1 METGV
6 IMTMRISPLYDE
18 IKTRALELLGA
29 ESGFIGHSHE
39 EIWSQKTSPWLR
51 HNFIGVAIC
60 YARDE
65 VQQREYKKAKL
76 ISDQEW
82 LDAQKRTHFTNGN
95 STKWKLRSSGSSKQ
109 GASVIAARHMTVQ

>member
-1 METGV
+1 
-6 IMTMRISPLYDE
+6 MTMRISPLYDE

-60 YARDE
+60 CARDE

-95 STKWKLRSSGSSKQ
+95 FNKVETEILRIIKTGS
-109 GASVIAARHMTVQ
+109 